1 MTKDILIVGGGY
13 AGLYTAWQLERRL
26 KRGEAR
32 VTVLDPRP
40 YMTYQ
45 PFLPEVVSGRSNRG
59 TRSCRCAVTCAG
71 RA

>member
-1 MTKDILIVGGGY
+1 MKDILIVGGGY

-45 PFLPEVVSGRSNRG
+45 PFLPEVVSGASSPG
-59 TRSCRCAVTCAG
+59 TPWCHCDVT
-71 RA
+71 